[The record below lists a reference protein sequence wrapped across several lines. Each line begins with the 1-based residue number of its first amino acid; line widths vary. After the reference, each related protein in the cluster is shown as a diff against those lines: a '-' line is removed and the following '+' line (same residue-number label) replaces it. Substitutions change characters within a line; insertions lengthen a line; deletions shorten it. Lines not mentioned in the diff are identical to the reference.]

1 MNRILKTL
9 SFIAAFV
16 MLAGCNL
23 PGSQGPGTG
32 LTTEQQAATLVA
44 ATLNAHASSQPP
56 ANVTPFASPNAP
68 AATASAGP
76 AMQITAAT
84 ADCRRGPGPNF
95 ANITSLSA
103 GTKLEVIGQN
113 PENNYWQ
120 VKVPNSADTCW
131 VSGADGK
138 VSGNTASLPEATAE
152 ASNPNL
158 PAGPQALFYSF
169 TCPFPAGGQQQ
180 ITVDLTWSDRAD
192 NETGYHVYRD
202 GTQIADLPAN
212 STSYTDTTSIAAGA
226 VLTYQVAAYNS
237 AGSSPQAVTR
247 NGDPITCH

>member
-1 MNRILKTL
+1 MNPLLKIL
-9 SFIAAFV
+9 SFIAALV

-23 PGSQGPGTG
+23 PLSQGASSG

-44 ATLNAHASSQPP
+44 ATLGARGSQPP
-56 ANVTPFASPNAP
+56 GSVTPFASPNPP

-76 AMQITAAT
+76 TMQITAAT

-95 ANITSLSA
+95 ANITSLAA
-103 GTKLEVIGQN
+103 GANLEVIGQN

-120 VKVPNSADTCW
+120 VKVPNSTDTCW
-131 VSGADGK
+131 VSGTDGK
-138 VSGNTASLPEATAE
+138 VNGNTASLPEATAE

-212 STSYTDTTSIAAGA
+212 STSYADTTAIAPGA
-226 VLTYQVAAYNS
+226 VLTYQVAAYNN